1 MALPKVARC
10 GATPASTYDCC
21 WSAGRDNE
29 KIPTEPT
36 NASSSGYNVTPQ
48 DISKVSDCK
57 HHWKQEKTTHEVE
70 AGKGLSNVGMT
81 AGICLKCGA
90 TKDWQSVTPDG
101 VHGMDSHIL
110 SDMGGTDGDAN
121 K

>member
-1 MALPKVARC
+1 MSNC
-10 GATPASTYDCC
+10 T
-21 WSAGRDNE
+21 
-29 KIPTEPT
+29 
-36 NASSSGYNVTPQ
+36 
-48 DISKVSDCK
+48 

-70 AGKGLSNVGMT
+70 AGKGLSTVGMT

-110 SDMGGTDGDAN
+110 SDMGGKGRWRRKQVERDGSP